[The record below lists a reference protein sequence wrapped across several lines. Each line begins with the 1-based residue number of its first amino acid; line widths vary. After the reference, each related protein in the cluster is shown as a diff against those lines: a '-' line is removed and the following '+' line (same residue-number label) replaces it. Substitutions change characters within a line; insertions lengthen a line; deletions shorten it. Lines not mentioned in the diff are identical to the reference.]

1 MAQVAPRRWRQDFQG
16 IRGRAMRTRAHKPK
30 ASREAAR
37 RIILNNDPA
46 LTKDIVAGYT
56 DSELKEW
63 MRLLHI
69 PTAF

>member
-1 MAQVAPRRWRQDFQG
+1 
-16 IRGRAMRTRAHKPK
+16 MRTRAHKPK

>member
-1 MAQVAPRRWRQDFQG
+1 
-16 IRGRAMRTRAHKPK
+16 MRPTTRKPK

-37 RIILNNDPA
+37 RIILNNEPA
-46 LTKDIVAGYT
+46 LTKEIVAGYT